1 MKTLSFDISQNYQTM
16 KKITCLPARQAQN
29 SFSHEN
35 KNLQIHFIARPI
47 WYCNEITGTDNDHIF
62 PDD

>member
-1 MKTLSFDISQNYQTM
+1 MKILSFHISQNSQTM
-16 KKITCLPARQAQN
+16 KKTTCLPARQAQN

-35 KNLQIHFIARPI
+35 KNLQIHFIARPV
-47 WYCNEITGTDNDHIF
+47 WYSNESSGTGDHYIF